1 MFTAVGVCDLNE
13 SPQRRCAMLSFW
25 RQGVML
31 MLTSDTVLTSDKLLS
46 SSILSGRGLRLL
58 TLMLA
63 FFVGLCSLG
72 TQAIAEDE
80 EADAAAV
87 EVVAEEPAAAEAS
100 DEATEESNPPG
111 WNAGDAVDSLPYD
124 DANDYAINTLIM
136 FICAVLVIFMQ
147 AGFAMVE
154 VGLNSAKNAVNI
166 LSKNVMDF
174 CVGVLLFLF
183 IGYSMMYPGSWISEG
198 YLGMPSA
205 FVSRDAQVTEVDGVS
220 VWETPPAYSDGAY
233 AANAV
238 DFLFQVA
245 FAATAATIV
254 SGAVAGRLKF
264 SGYLVYTAI
273 LTGLI
278 YPISGSWKWGGGW
291 LDQMG
296 FQDFAGSVVVH
307 AVGGFAGLIGAIF
320 LGPRMG
326 RYSSDGKSVPIP
338 GHNIPMAALG
348 VFILLVGWYGFN
360 PGSQLTYSGALNA
373 EATAYIALT
382 TTVAAAAGAF
392 VAMLTGWAM
401 FGKPDLTMAL
411 NGLLGGLVAIT
422 ANCDRVSEPEAL
434 IIGGVGGLLVV
445 LGILLLDKLMIDDP
459 VGAWPVH
466 GLCGVWG
473 GLATGIFGDLP
484 DGITSVSG
492 FFTVQLISTV
502 AIVGWTVVTM
512 SIVFGAL
519 KVLGM
524 LRVSQQEEHDGLD
537 IHEHGLHAYPDM

>member
-1 MFTAVGVCDLNE
+1 MACPWSE
-13 SPQRRCAMLSFW
+13 STQ
-25 RQGVML
+25 
-31 MLTSDTVLTSDKLLS
+31 
-46 SSILSGRGLRLL
+46 LR
-58 TLMLA
+58 
-63 FFVGLCSLG
+63 
-72 TQAIAEDE
+72 AEDE
-80 EADAAAV
+80 EASVAVAVVEEAAGN
-87 EVVAEEPAAAEAS
+87 PA
-100 DEATEESNPPG
+100 G
-111 WNAGDAVDSLPYD
+111 WNAGDAVSSLSYD
-124 DANDYAINTLIM
+124 DANDYTINTLIM

-154 VGLNSAKNAVNI
+154 IGLNSAKNAVNI

-174 CVGVLLFLF
+174 CVGVLLYLF
-183 IGYSMMYPGSWISEG
+183 MGYSLMYPGDNWISEG
-198 YLGMPSA
+198 YLGNFTP
-205 FVSRDAQVTEVDGVS
+205 FVSRDSQVVEKDGVE
-220 VWETPPAYSDGAY
+220 VWDAPPAFDEGAY
-233 AANAV
+233 AASSA

-264 SGYLVYTAI
+264 VGYLIYTAI
-273 LTGLI
+273 LTGLV

-320 LGPRMG
+320 LGPRIG
-326 RYSSDGKSVPIP
+326 RFTSSGKSVPIP
-338 GHNIPMAALG
+338 GHNLSLAALG

-382 TTVAAAAGAF
+382 TTIAAAAGAV
-392 VAMLTGWAM
+392 VAMLVGWGM

-411 NGLLGGLVAIT
+411 NGVLGGLVAIT
-422 ANCDRVSEPEAL
+422 ANCDRVSQPSAL
-434 IIGGVGGLLVV
+434 IIGGVGGVLVV
-445 LGILLLDKLMIDDP
+445 VGILLLDKLKIDDP

-473 GLATGIFGDLP
+473 GLATGIFGALP
-484 DGITSVSG
+484 DGIDNYG
-492 FFTVQLISTV
+492 RFFQVQLISTI

-512 SIVFGAL
+512 SVVFGLL
-519 KVLGM
+519 KAIGL
-524 LRVSQQEEHDGLD
+524 LRVSPQEEQEGLD
-537 IHEHGLHAYPDM
+537 IHEHGLRAYPDQWVASSDFSVAPMHTR